1 MNDEQG
7 DDDDVDGEAK
17 EKRNEE
23 RRRNTNYVCNIAYK
37 EKERMFS
44 NFEKKILFIITNV
57 E

>member
-23 RRRNTNYVCNIAYK
+23 RRRNTNYVCNIVHK

-44 NFEKKILFIITNV
+44 NFEKKNFCLLLQT
-57 E
+57 